1 MSYRLVRHPLRR
13 LYPLFS
19 FFLAAGLAFLL
30 LYPPPS
36 GWDFDNTF
44 TALKTLRG
52 QGVAE
57 VWEGIGKGDAHPP
70 GYYLLYKAW
79 MALGGYDPLPPG
91 VPEGAIRWGLTF
103 NLLGFALMAG
113 AVALAGAY
121 LLGLWGGLLA
131 LGFLFLF
138 ADAPYAS
145 LMRMY
150 PFAGALAVLS
160 ALAYL
165 TRRLLLGSLLG
176 VLGLYTHYLAGVAV
190 APFALLALWEGWR
203 ERGPR
208 VALAFLPYLLF
219 LPWVPM
225 LAYQVSHGYNFPH
238 IRPVPESLFLY
249 VRDKWPEGVLYPLLL
264 LGLLAAWRIPK
275 TRRILLPTLASL
287 YLWFYLSLLV
297 NVVLSR
303 YLFLFAG
310 LISLAL
316 ASGVS
321 LLPPWGR
328 RAVALVVLVPALL
341 TLHFQRTLLPWE
353 DITAQARIT
362 RGFLVALEE
371 ARLYLD
377 GWGRADSF
385 RLHLPGFEGRV
396 VVLNWLDATE
406 LCGTGKPF
414 LLWRY
419 HNYRPEES
427 PVQRVLECLGGRA
440 HVLHPT
446 PVGTLYLYVP
456 EGYQSTAVATR
467 NRQR

>member
-1 MSYRLVRHPLRR
+1 M
-13 LYPLFS
+13 
-19 FFLAAGLAFLL
+19 
-30 LYPPPS
+30 
-36 GWDFDNTF
+36 
-44 TALKTLRG
+44 
-52 QGVAE
+52 
-57 VWEGIGKGDAHPP
+57 
-70 GYYLLYKAW
+70 
-79 MALGGYDPLPPG
+79 
-91 VPEGAIRWGLTF
+91 
-103 NLLGFALMAG
+103 
-113 AVALAGAY
+113 
-121 LLGLWGGLLA
+121 
-131 LGFLFLF
+131 
-138 ADAPYAS
+138 
-145 LMRMY
+145 
-150 PFAGALAVLS
+150 
-160 ALAYL
+160 
-165 TRRLLLGSLLG
+165 
-176 VLGLYTHYLAGVAV
+176 AV

-303 YLFLFAG
+303 YVFLFAG

-328 RAVALVVLVPALL
+328 RVVALVVLVPALL
-341 TLHFQRTLLPWE
+341 TLHSQRALLPWE

-362 RGFLVALEE
+362 RSFLVALEG

-377 GWGRADSF
+377 GRGRADPF
-385 RLHLPGFEGRV
+385 RLHLPEFEGRV
-396 VVLNWLDATE
+396 VVLDWLGATG
-406 LCGTGKPF
+406 LCGAGKPF

-427 PVQRVLECLGGRA
+427 PVQRVLECLGGRVR
-440 HVLHPT
+440 VLHPT